1 LLRTEAHCGI
11 AYLVESLENW
21 KRAPKTN
28 PVSGTVTDLT
38 TINMATSAIIP
49 SENLDINRVVIGEI
63 RNNKAGGKTV
73 PIKYNGAP
81 LQVRI
86 PRIHYPAGLIVRE
99 DEKSGQRNYTM
110 LASLKGCDPY
120 AKERST
126 DGTEVGQ
133 FYNFLTDLSEKIVQ
147 HSIANSGKWFG
158 KSKSE
163 AVLRET
169 MKPILTPSVEK
180 INGEWVPN
188 GKYPPSLRMKISIW
202 DGQVGMD
209 AVDANGAMIEL
220 TESNLEQVFAKRV
233 ECRMVL
239 TPSIYV
245 TGTGFGVT
253 WRVVHAKVFPPS
265 RVGAKAAFADIK
277 EPDEPVEEKPTETT
291 EEDLEAEAEA
301 EETARAVTP
310 PAAPAP
316 VAPAAPK
323 KARRAAAVA

>member
-1 LLRTEAHCGI
+1 
-11 AYLVESLENW
+11 
-21 KRAPKTN
+21 
-28 PVSGTVTDLT
+28 
-38 TINMATSAIIP
+38 MATSAIIP
-49 SENLDINRVVIGEI
+49 SENLDITRVVIGEI
-63 RNNKAGGKTV
+63 RQNKAGGKTV
-73 PIKYNGAP
+73 PIKYNGQA

-86 PRIHYPAGLIVRE
+86 PRIYYPAGLVVRE
-99 DEKSGQRNYTM
+99 DEKTGQRNYTM
-110 LASLKGCDPY
+110 LASLKGCDSY
-120 AKERST
+120 TKERST
-126 DGTEVGQ
+126 DGSDVGQ
-133 FYNFLTDLSEKIVQ
+133 FYNFLLDLSEKIIQ
-147 HSIANSGKWFG
+147 HSMSNSGKWFG

-180 INGEWVPN
+180 VEGEWRPN

-209 AVDANGAMIEL
+209 AVDANGATIEL
-220 TESNLEQVFAKRV
+220 SEANLEQVFAKRV

-277 EPDEPVEEKPTETT
+277 EPDEPVAEKEEALDLPVSEET
-291 EEDLEAEAEA
+291 EA
-301 EETARAVTP
+301 EEESQQENKVRAVTP
-310 PAAPAP
+310 PTAAPATTT
-316 VAPAAPK
+316 PAAPK
-323 KARRAAAVA
+323 KRRAAAAVS

>member
-1 LLRTEAHCGI
+1 MT
-11 AYLVESLENW
+11 
-21 KRAPKTN
+21 
-28 PVSGTVTDLT
+28 GTPDSLT

-49 SENLDINRVVIGEI
+49 SENLDINRVMIGEI
-63 RNNKAGGKTV
+63 RPNKAGGKTV
-73 PIKYNGAP
+73 PIKYNGQA

-86 PRIHYPAGLIVRE
+86 PRIYYPAGIVVRE
-99 DEKSGQRNYTM
+99 DEKSGQRNYSM
-110 LASLKGCDPY
+110 LASLKGCDSY
-120 AKERST
+120 AKERAESAN
-126 DGTEVGQ
+126 DVGQ
-133 FYNFLTDLSEKIVQ
+133 FYNFLLDLTEKIVQ
-147 HSIANSGKWFG
+147 HSISNSGKWFG

-180 INGEWVPN
+180 LNGEWVPN

-209 AVDANGAMIEL
+209 AVDANGATIEL
-220 TESNLEQVFAKRV
+220 SEANLEQVFAKRI
-233 ECRMVL
+233 EARMVL

-277 EPDEPVEEKPTETT
+277 EPDEPVADKEENLDLPVT
-291 EEDLEAEAEA
+291 EELDAEAEA
-301 EETARAVTP
+301 EEPKQRAATPPSSPP
-310 PAAPAP
+310 PAA
-316 VAPAAPK
+316 APAVK
-323 KARRAAAVA
+323 KARKAQAVS

>member
-1 LLRTEAHCGI
+1 
-11 AYLVESLENW
+11 
-21 KRAPKTN
+21 
-28 PVSGTVTDLT
+28 
-38 TINMATSAIIP
+38 MATSAIIP
-49 SENLDINRVVIGEI
+49 SENLDINRVMIGEI
-63 RNNKAGGKTV
+63 RSNKAGGKTV
-73 PIKYNGAP
+73 PIKYNGQP

-86 PRIHYPAGLIVRE
+86 PRIFYPAGVVVRE
-99 DEKSGQRNYTM
+99 DEKTGQRNYSM

-126 DGTEVGQ
+126 DGTDVGQ

-147 HSIANSGKWFG
+147 HAISNSGKWFG

-209 AVDANGAMIEL
+209 AVDANGAAIEL
-220 TESNLEQVFAKRV
+220 SESNLEQVFAKRI
-233 ECRMVL
+233 EARLVL

-253 WRVVHAKVFPPS
+253 WRVVHAKVFPPA

-277 EPDEPVEEKPTETT
+277 EPDEPVADKEENLDLPVS
-291 EEDLEAEAEA
+291 EELDAEAET
-301 EETARAVTP
+301 EENEVKPRAVTP
-310 PAAPAP
+310 PPAAAPLA
-316 VAPAAPK
+316 APAAPK
-323 KARRAAAVA
+323 KTRKAQAVS

>member
-1 LLRTEAHCGI
+1 
-11 AYLVESLENW
+11 VPSLENW
-21 KRAPKTN
+21 KPARKTD
-28 PVSGTVTDLT
+28 PVVARVMDLT

-49 SENLDINRVVIGEI
+49 SENLDINRVMIGEI
-63 RNNKAGGKTV
+63 RPNKAGGKTV

-86 PRIHYPAGLIVRE
+86 PRIYYPAGVLVRE
-99 DEKSGQRNYTM
+99 DEKTGQRNYSM
-110 LASLKGCDPY
+110 MASLKGCDSY

-126 DGTEVGQ
+126 DGTDVGS
-133 FYNFLTDLSEKIVQ
+133 FYNFCLDFQEKLIQ

-169 MKPILTPSVEK
+169 MKPVLNPSVEK
-180 INGEWVPN
+180 VNGEWVPN

-209 AVDANGAMIEL
+209 AVDANGAAIEL
-220 TESNLEQVFAKRV
+220 TESNLEQVFAKRI
-233 ECRMVL
+233 EARLVL

-253 WRVVHAKVFPPS
+253 WRVVHAKVFPAS

-277 EPDEPVEEKPTETT
+277 EPDEPVADKEESLDLPVT
-291 EEDLEAEAEA
+291 EEQDAEAA
-301 EETARAVTP
+301 ETEEVKRSVTP
-310 PAAPAP
+310 PPAAAPAA
-316 VAPAAPK
+316 APAAPK
-323 KARRAAAVA
+323 KRKAQAVS